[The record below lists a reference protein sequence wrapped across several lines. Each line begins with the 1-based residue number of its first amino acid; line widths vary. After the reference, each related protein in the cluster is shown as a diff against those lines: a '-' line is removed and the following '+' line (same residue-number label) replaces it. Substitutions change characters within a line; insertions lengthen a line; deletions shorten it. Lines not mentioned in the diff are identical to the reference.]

1 MCRQCRVT
9 VSFPQSFHRCPLHYA
24 ALGGHV
30 DITKILV
37 ENEVSLS
44 LQDKVSVVIIEWLYN
59 VIVIPYLLQ
68 EFIMNTLSNNQ

>member
-1 MCRQCRVT
+1 MI
-9 VSFPQSFHRCPLHYA
+9 VSFPQNFHRSPLHYA

-59 VIVIPYLLQ
+59 VVVIPYLLQ
-68 EFIMNTLSNNQ
+68 EFIVNTLSNNQ